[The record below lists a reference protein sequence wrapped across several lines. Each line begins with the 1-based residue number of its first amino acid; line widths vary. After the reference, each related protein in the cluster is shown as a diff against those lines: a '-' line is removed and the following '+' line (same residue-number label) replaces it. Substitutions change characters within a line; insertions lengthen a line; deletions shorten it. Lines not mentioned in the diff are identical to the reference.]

1 MLVDIFLMQFST
13 LIIQYFVLI
22 ARTEK
27 ILLVSFLVT
36 TGLIFGASET
46 FSVTNPQLDL
56 ALRSITKSS
65 APHIIERHLILT
77 YSGKLQHRYVAAK
90 FSH

>member
-1 MLVDIFLMQFST
+1 MQFPT

-27 ILLVSFLVT
+27 MVLVSFLVT

-46 FSVTNPQLDL
+46 FSVSNPQLDL

-65 APHIIERHLILT
+65 APHIIQT
-77 YSGKLQHRYVAAK
+77 AGKLTWHKNTKRHFFERTKVGE
-90 FSH
+90 